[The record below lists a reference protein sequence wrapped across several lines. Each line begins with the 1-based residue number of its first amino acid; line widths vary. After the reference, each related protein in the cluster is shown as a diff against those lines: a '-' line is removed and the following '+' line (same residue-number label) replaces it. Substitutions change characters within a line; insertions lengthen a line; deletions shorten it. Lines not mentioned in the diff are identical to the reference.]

1 MLLIFSGFN
10 KRYKFINNILLNKY
24 DDSSV
29 IIQKDFKGDYKGKY
43 NNNLRYDENTIK
55 IFENHMYNRDITEKY
70 FYQNDKFNFNQQ
82 TKYFYTNSK
91 ELNSKKIIDFI
102 LDVKP
107 SLVFT
112 FGVGILKPAVLNAL
126 DGVKHFGITPYY
138 RGSNTLLWPLYNQNP
153 AFVGITL
160 HQIDSKVDNGPIYH
174 QQKTIFSHKDSIHEI
189 FCKTILQ
196 AAEPTTKI
204 IDLLMNGNEI
214 EPIYPNNEGKLFFGK
229 EFNPNHLRIIYQ
241 LIEEGMLKNY
251 LDNESLFIQPKL
263 KSIL

>member
-1 MLLIFSGFN
+1 MFAFIVSILEVLGLASIIPVLENIFNDSNDLSPISAFIANIFNLVGLEYEICYLFILIFILFLLKSVMLYATTYYQGKIEILTKIDLQKNIF
-10 KRYKFINNILLNKY
+10 NNIL
-24 DDSSV
+24 SV
-29 IIQKDFKGDYKGKY
+29 
-43 NNNLRYDENTIK
+43 
-55 IFENHMYNRDITEKY
+55 
-70 FYQNDKFNFNQQ
+70 
-82 TKYFYTNSK
+82 S
-91 ELNSKKIIDFI
+91 
-102 LDVKP
+102 
-107 SLVFT
+107 
-112 FGVGILKPAVLNAL
+112 
-126 DGVKHFGITPYY
+126 
-138 RGSNTLLWPLYNQNP
+138 WPLYNQNP

-196 AAEPTTKI
+196 AAEPATKI

-214 EPIYPNNEGKLFFGK
+214 EPIYPNNEGRLFFGK

-263 KSIL
+263 KSVL